1 MNISGVLVH
10 AKLEQVDK
18 VKEQLVEI
26 PGVEVHATTD
36 NGRLVVTIE
45 HENDT
50 MIGETVV
57 NLHNIEGVLTAAMV
71 YQYGD
76 DEDE

>member
-57 NLHNIEGVLTAAMV
+57 NLHNIEGVLSAAMV